1 MLTYNVTLTLD
12 REAQGNLK
20 EILKLFLRI
29 MEERFD
35 NPPTLDQI
43 SIDTEEKA
51 SALILAALEKL
62 ADIAS
67 AYMNDPNDYTD
78 LIETILGKNPDD
90 SDEPLGE
97 PCTSTMRVFRPRGV

>member
-12 REAQGNLK
+12 REAQGNLR

-29 MEERFD
+29 IEERFD

-51 SALILAALEKL
+51 QCVDSCGI
-62 ADIAS
+62 
-67 AYMNDPNDYTD
+67 
-78 LIETILGKNPDD
+78 GKACGY
-90 SDEPLGE
+90 SKCVHERSE
-97 PCTSTMRVFRPRGV
+97 